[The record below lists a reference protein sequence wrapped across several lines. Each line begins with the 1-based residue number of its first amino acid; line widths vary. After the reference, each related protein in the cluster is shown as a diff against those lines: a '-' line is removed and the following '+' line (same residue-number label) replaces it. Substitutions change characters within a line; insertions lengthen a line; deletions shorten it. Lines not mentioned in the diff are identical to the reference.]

1 MDEVIAKLKAFIRQP
16 GPSRRLVILLL
27 ILVVIVAFTISTLS
41 SDSPKDEV
49 LPSSTQQQVSIDKPS
64 FYVHIVGAVVKPG
77 IYSLE
82 VGSRLFDA
90 VIAAGGFLPKADQAS
105 VNLAR
110 TLTDGEQIS
119 VLKIGEQPATTSGL
133 STSGSAA
140 ISVNRA
146 TQAELE
152 ELPGVGPALAG
163 RIIDWR
169 TANGG
174 FKRLEDL
181 KNVGGIGDK
190 LFNGFAKQITL

>member
-1 MDEVIAKLKAFIRQP
+1 MDELIAKLKAFARQP
-16 GPSRRLVILLL
+16 GPSRRLVAILLS
-27 ILVVIVAFTISTLS
+27 LVVIVAFIISTLS
-41 SDSPKDEV
+41 SDSPTDEAS
-49 LPSSTQQQVSIDKPS
+49 PSSTQQSVSIDKPS

-90 VIAAGGFLPKADQAS
+90 VIAAGGFLPKADQSS

-110 TLTDGEQIS
+110 TLTDGEQVS
-119 VLKIGEQPATTSGL
+119 VLKIGEQQAITSGL
-133 STSGSAA
+133 SNSGSSS

-152 ELPGVGPALAG
+152 SLPGVGPALAG

-190 LFNGFAKQITL
+190 LFSGFAKQITL